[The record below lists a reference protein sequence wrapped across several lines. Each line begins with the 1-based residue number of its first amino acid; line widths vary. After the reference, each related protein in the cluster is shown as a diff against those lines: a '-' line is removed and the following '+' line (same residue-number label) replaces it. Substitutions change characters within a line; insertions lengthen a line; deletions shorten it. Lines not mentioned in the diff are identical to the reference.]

1 MGQVSSDVEKR
12 RREELQIAGVMW
24 YDRLSCDL

>member
-1 MGQVSSDVEKR
+1 MGQVSSDVEK